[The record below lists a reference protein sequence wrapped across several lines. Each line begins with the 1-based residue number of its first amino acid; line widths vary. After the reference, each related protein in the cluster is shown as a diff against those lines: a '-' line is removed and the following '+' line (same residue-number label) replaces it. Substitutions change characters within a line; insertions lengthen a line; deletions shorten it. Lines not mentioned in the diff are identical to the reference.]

1 MRKTSWLILV
11 AAATVHLGLLLGW
24 RFQTR
29 LIPYFFDATVLS
41 GGRGLDFYSLYQ
53 AGYNARHGLD
63 IYEGDPAKV
72 QIVVPYS
79 TPYRYLPPVAYTI
92 GAALSLLSPLT
103 AFKAWV
109 VIVELT
115 LLLCV
120 GFTLRQTRND
130 LDLGIRLA
138 AMWLVFTPYYL
149 ELFMGQFSFIQA
161 ALVFGMLLV
170 AYKPRSGGPLLAVP
184 TASLPA
190 RFDVLWVASLLWK
203 INTVLFT
210 PVYLRLRRWRALA
223 AAILLGAALT
233 FPYFLVFPAH
243 WPDLLANNLGQSVRG
258 HELGNLGL
266 RQLVFELLALGGAGP
281 GLQGIAQAAI
291 VVFVLVAALA
301 LTFRR
306 QPPQLA
312 GLLALWLTAFFLIS
326 PQVWEHHYV
335 MLLPAL
341 ILAYWQRPGWLTAA
355 FWLLFALPTPFG
367 FTALQP
373 MIAANHDLRAF
384 AIEPASLLILQ
395 HASKAV
401 PALLFFIYLGLMIS
415 KSPMPIFTP
424 PLPLEPADSTA
435 NWNAGSR

>member
-1 MRKTSWLILV
+1 L
-11 AAATVHLGLLLGW
+11 
-24 RFQTR
+24 
-29 LIPYFFDATVLS
+29 
-41 GGRGLDFYSLYQ
+41 
-53 AGYNARHGLD
+53 
-63 IYEGDPAKV
+63 
-72 QIVVPYS
+72 
-79 TPYRYLPPVAYTI
+79 
-92 GAALSLLSPLT
+92 PLT

-109 VIVELT
+109 VVIELT

-120 GFTLRQTRND
+120 GLTLRHTRHR

-161 ALVFGMLLV
+161 ALIFGMLLV
-170 AYKPRSGGPLLAVP
+170 AFKPPSGRPVLAE
-184 TASLPA
+184 ASPVLPA
-190 RFDVLWVASLLWK
+190 QFDMLWIASLLWK

-210 PVYLRLRRWRALA
+210 PVYFRLRRWRALV
-223 AAILLGAALT
+223 AAILLGVVLT
-233 FPYFLVFPAH
+233 LPYFLVFPAH

-266 RQLVFELLALGGAGP
+266 RQLVFELIALAGAGP
-281 GLQGIAQAAI
+281 ALQSFAQAAI
-291 VVFVLVAALA
+291 VVLVLAAALT

-312 GLLALWLTAFFLIS
+312 SLLALWLAAFFLIS

-341 ILAYWQRPGWLTAA
+341 VLAHWQRPGWLTAG

-384 AIEPASLLILQ
+384 AIQPAGLLILQ

-401 PALLFFIYLGLMIS
+401 PALLFFIYLAVMIVRPPAPVPS
-415 KSPMPIFTP
+415 QPIP
-424 PLPLEPADSTA
+424 VQPAESTA
-435 NWNAGSR
+435 PLTAGSH